1 MKLKI
6 HNYKVLFSKKYIFA
20 VLSAFLLFLIIYLI
34 NYLGLQK
41 VINEIENYGN
51 FVPLVIIL
59 LRMTSSLIP
68 ILPGS
73 SYAIIAGSLL
83 GLKQGFIVIFLTD
96 IITCT
101 FCFFLSKKFGNF
113 VVDRIL
119 QKKFLKRVKSI
130 KINNSYKDIKMCS
143 LLLMTGFHDFFS
155 YAFGIINI
163 PFKIYLISIILASSV
178 TAPIYTM
185 IGSGIVSENKITYFF
200 ISIFILLI
208 INLRRTFIKLLKV
221 FLK

>member
-6 HNYKVLFSKKYIFA
+6 RNFKLLFSKRYIFA
-20 VLSAFLLFLIIYLI
+20 VLSTFSLFLIIYLI
-34 NYLGLQK
+34 NFLGLQK

-59 LRMTSSLIP
+59 LRMASSLIP

-83 GLKQGFIVIFLTD
+83 GLKQGFIIIFLTD
-96 IITCT
+96 IFTCT

-113 VVDRIL
+113 VIDKIL
-119 QKKFLKRVKSI
+119 QEKFLKRVKSI
-130 KINNSYKDIKMCS
+130 NINNSYKDIKICS

-155 YAFGIINI
+155 YAFGIINL
-163 PFKIYLISIILASSV
+163 PFKIYLISIILASSI
-178 TAPIYTM
+178 TAPVYTM

-208 INLRRTFIKLLKV
+208 INLRRTFIKLMKV

>member
-6 HNYKVLFSKKYIFA
+6 RNNKVLFSKKYIFA
-20 VLSAFLLFLIIYLI
+20 VLSTFSLFLIIYLI

-59 LRMTSSLIP
+59 LRMASSLIP

-119 QKKFLKRVKSI
+119 QEKFLKRVKSI
-130 KINNSYKDIKMCS
+130 NINNSYKDIKICS

-155 YAFGIINI
+155 YAFGIINL
-163 PFKIYLISIILASSV
+163 PFKIYLISIILASSI
-178 TAPIYTM
+178 TAPVYTM

-208 INLRRTFIKLLKV
+208 INLRRTFIKLMKV